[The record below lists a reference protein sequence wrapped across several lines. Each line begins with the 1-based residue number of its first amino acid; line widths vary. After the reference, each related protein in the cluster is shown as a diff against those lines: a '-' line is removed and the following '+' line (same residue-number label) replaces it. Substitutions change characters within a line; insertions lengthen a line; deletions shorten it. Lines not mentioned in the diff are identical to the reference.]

1 MWKRLAATRLGRLS
15 REFPAVLIIGARQVG
30 KTTLARQTWPRL
42 PYCDLENPNM
52 TAMFREDPVFQIE
65 SRLNRGIVL
74 DEAQAVP
81 DLFAAL
87 RGIID
92 RKTTRTQRIVLLGS
106 ANPLLLR
113 QVSET
118 LAGRVG
124 ILELDP
130 LVAEEAGAGSPRR
143 TWKHVWLRGGF
154 PRALRGAFRDWWEAY
169 LRTYVERDLRALGVE
184 TDPLLMRR
192 LLTMLA
198 HMQGGLLNSS
208 QLSNSLG
215 VSHNTVRRYLDI
227 LEYTFLIRRLPPYF
241 TNVGKRL
248 TKSPKVYIRDTG
260 LLHHLLNIS
269 SPAELESHPI
279 RGASWETFV
288 IEDILRREKVRHPFS
303 QAYFW
308 RTQAGAEVD
317 LVIDRGSERIGL
329 EVKTGAGQSA
339 AAAKRLAESLGDFGA
354 SHGYVLDQSAGADA
368 LAPGIRRI
376 GYPDHLTWLP

>member
-1 MWKRLAATRLGRLS
+1 MWNRQAGKRLTELS
-15 REFPAVLIIGARQVG
+15 RHFPAVLIIGARQVG
-30 KTTLARQTWPRL
+30 KTTLARQTWRRL
-42 PYCDLENPNM
+42 PYCDLEDPSLSGLFQN
-52 TAMFREDPVFQIE
+52 DPVFQVE
-65 SRLNRGIVL
+65 SRIDGGIIL

-81 DLFAAL
+81 ELFAAL

-92 RKTTRTQRIVLLGS
+92 RTSKRPRIVLLGS

-113 QVSET
+113 HVSET
-118 LAGRVG
+118 LAGRIG
-124 ILELDP
+124 IFELDP
-130 LVAEEAGAGSPRR
+130 LTAVEVAGGSPRR
-143 TWKHVWLRGGF
+143 AWRQLWLKGGF

-169 LRTYVERDLRALGVE
+169 LRTYVERDLRLLGVE

-208 QLSNSLG
+208 QLGNSLG
-215 VSHNTVRRYLDI
+215 VSHNTVRRYLDV

-241 TNVGKRL
+241 RNVGKRL

-260 LLHHLLNIS
+260 LLHHLLNLS
-269 SPAELESHPI
+269 GLEELDSHPI

-288 IEDILRREKVRHPFS
+288 IEDVLRREKLRHPFS

-317 LVIDRGSERIGL
+317 LVLDRGSERIGI
-329 EVKTGAGQSA
+329 EIKTGAGQGARSA
-339 AAAKRLAESLGDFGA
+339 SRL
-354 SHGYVLDQSAGADA
+354 ADA
-368 LAPGIRRI
+368 LGDLEASRGYILDQGEGSDPLGPAIRRV